1 MIEILL
7 MLFVLIGTLA
17 TIVLIMCGRQ
27 LRNNDD
33 IINRLNSKIKKLED
47 EKDMLEYWQKG
58 G

>member
-7 MLFVLIGTLA
+7 MLFVFIGTLA

>member
-1 MIEILL
+1 
-7 MLFVLIGTLA
+7 MLFVFIGTLA